1 MDSETARIEHLKLIQ
16 VVVDRMSRNSFSIK
30 AGALTLV
37 AGLLAVA
44 FGINHWMVAAIGMI
58 PIAILW
64 GLDAFFIRQERIFRQ
79 LYDTIRLGL
88 APEIGSAKYFSMDIN
103 QIQSEVKGIPKTMF
117 TRTLPF
123 FYIPLLA
130 VLAVISIIIGY

>member
-1 MDSETARIEHLKLIQ
+1 MDPEKARIEHLRLIQ
-16 VVVDRMSRNSFSIK
+16 AVVDRMSRNSFSIK
-30 AGALTLV
+30 AGALTVV

-44 FGINHWMVAAIGMI
+44 FGINHWMVSAIGMI

-64 GLDAFFIRQERIFRQ
+64 GLDAFFIRQERIFRR
-79 LYDTIRLGL
+79 LYDTIRLGS
-88 APEIGSAKYFSMDIN
+88 APEIGSTKYFSMDTN
-103 QIQSEVKGIPKTMF
+103 QIQFEVKAIPKTMF

-123 FYIPLLA
+123 FYIPLLG